1 MSRAHTLQLLLG
13 VTYLKK
19 KSTYNKI
26 FLLCSERRKQHM
38 QKKKKRKTLEKKCPT
53 CFARRQIFIFACKKL
68 YSDCHAGFVRF
79 SFVNLPLLLL
89 WGISM
94 RPRRPNTGWLFSCF
108 RFCRRRIR
116 RCKGSTGPL
125 VLKKIFVKIC
135 LGFWVFGYYLATS
148 SGRPCPLWRKREE
161 ALRVAWCL
169 CTVPWFFLCKLAVSC
184 RGWPPRRKARNRSA
198 EEKKTLLDV
207 KNNPDKTK
215 ISRTT

>member
-1 MSRAHTLQLLLG
+1 VVSLHFSKRQDLTHIELTYRELSRRTLSYACKSKKKIIKNKYVQMSRAHTLQLLLG

-94 RPRRPNTGWLFSCF
+94 RPRRPNTG
-108 RFCRRRIR
+108 
-116 RCKGSTGPL
+116 
-125 VLKKIFVKIC
+125 
-135 LGFWVFGYYLATS
+135 
-148 SGRPCPLWRKREE
+148 
-161 ALRVAWCL
+161 
-169 CTVPWFFLCKLAVSC
+169 
-184 RGWPPRRKARNRSA
+184 
-198 EEKKTLLDV
+198 
-207 KNNPDKTK
+207 
-215 ISRTT
+215 